1 MFFKLCIADKVHV
14 LFKKGSEVYQQ
25 TRDTCS
31 MPDEPKYKQ
40 G

>member
-1 MFFKLCIADKVHV
+1 MFLYTYIADKVHV
-14 LFKKGSEVYQQ
+14 LFKIGSEIYEQ